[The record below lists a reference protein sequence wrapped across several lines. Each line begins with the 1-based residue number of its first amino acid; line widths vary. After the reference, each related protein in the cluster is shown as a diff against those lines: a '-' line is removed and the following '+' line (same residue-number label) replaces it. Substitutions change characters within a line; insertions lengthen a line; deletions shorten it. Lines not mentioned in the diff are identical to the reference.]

1 MNFWLQ
7 SRAVWDVDG
16 WGVDNLKTS
25 YKLRWIYVEWSLPEN
40 GGEEACLACLNLL
53 WWIVWKRWWKPP
65 DIVASLRASFQEGDL
80 RNTKEEGD
88 CPLGVLLQLRHSV
101 LSNDGLLIFKSTK
114 VIQPELKSF
123 LLTSGVYR
131 LEGRNVFVANITL
144 TDIVDCHSDEFED
157 CCLLWCVLTGR
168 WYECFTGM

>member
-1 MNFWLQ
+1 MNCWLQ
-7 SRAVWDVDG
+7 SSAVWDVDG

-40 GGEEACLACLNLL
+40 VGAWKQACLACLNLL
-53 WWIVWKRWWKPP
+53 SWIVWKRWWKPP
-65 DIVASLRASFQEGDL
+65 DIVPSLWASFQEGD
-80 RNTKEEGD
+80 R
-88 CPLGVLLQLRHSV
+88 PLGVLLQLRRSV
-101 LSNDGLLIFKSTK
+101 LSNDGLLILKSPK

-131 LEGRNVFVANITL
+131 LEGRNVFVTNIKLSYT
-144 TDIVDCHSDEFED
+144 VDCHSDEFED